1 MSISLVLAAVVGVLF
16 ACGVVLILE
25 RSLTRVLIGI
35 ALMSNGANVLILAT
49 GGRAGDAPIVGDGAG
64 ANGRMSDPLPQ
75 VMILTS
81 IVITFALTAFLLAL
95 AYRSWQLQ
103 GHDEVQDDVED
114 RRVASRPDEESL
126 DAGAD
131 AELEHTDFDDD
142 EDADPNEDVPP
153 VQVPVTAEHD
163 VVGDRGVVGA
173 EDGEERP

>member
-1 MSISLVLAAVVGVLF
+1 MSISLTLAAVVGVLF
-16 ACGVVLILE
+16 ASGVVLLLE
-25 RSLTRVLIGI
+25 RSLTRVLLGI

-49 GGRAGDAPIVGDGAG
+49 GGRAGEAPIVGGSGGSDG
-64 ANGRMSDPLPQ
+64 RLSDPLPQ

-114 RRVASRPDEESL
+114 RRVASRADEESI

-131 AELEHTDFDDD
+131 AEQEHTDFDEDG
-142 EDADPNEDVPP
+142 DADPNGDTMPL
-153 VQVPVTAEHD
+153 PVTGEHD
-163 VVGDRGVVGA
+163 TVGDHGVVGA
-173 EDGEERP
+173 DDGEERT